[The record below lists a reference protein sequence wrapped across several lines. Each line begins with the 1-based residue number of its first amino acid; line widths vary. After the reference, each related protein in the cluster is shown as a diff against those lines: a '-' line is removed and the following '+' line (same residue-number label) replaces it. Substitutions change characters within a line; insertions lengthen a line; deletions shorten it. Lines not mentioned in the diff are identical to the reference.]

1 MGQWEAGV
9 VLAVTNQRQ
18 LEDLETV
25 EGQSC
30 IDSRMET
37 EGKSQLG
44 VAVSFI
50 FKPVVIKKCPGAP

>member
-1 MGQWEAGV
+1 M

-37 EGKSQLG
+37 GGKSQLG

-50 FKPVVIKKCPGAP
+50 FKSVVIKKCPGAA